1 MKRLFFLLFL
11 SLVSTA
17 LCVGGGQDEP
27 STAGD
32 ETGES
37 APAGEWAAEREEL
50 VQSAVIDEG
59 IEDPETVEA
68 MRAVPRHEFVPE
80 DLRSRAY
87 RNTPL
92 PIGHGQTISQPYIVA
107 YMTEALELEPDDTVL
122 EVGAG
127 SGYQAAVLAE
137 IVDQVYTIEIIH
149 PLAESARARL
159 QRLGY
164 ENVTVTA
171 GDGYF
176 GWPEEA
182 PFDAIIVTAAPG
194 HVPTPLVEQL
204 EPGGR
209 MIIPVGPVFS
219 VQTLILLQKDE
230 DGSVR
235 TKQLLPVRFVPM
247 TGRAQ
252 E

>member
-17 LCVGGGQDEP
+17 LCVGGGQDER

-80 DLRSRAY
+80 DLRGRAY